1 MIRRFGVFE
10 LDDATGELRRSGI
23 RIRVQDQPLRI
34 LRELLDRRGEIVTR
48 EELRTKIWG
57 DTFVDYDRAL
67 NTAVKKLRDA
77 LSDSAEAPRYVETVA
92 RRGYR
97 FVAPVEE
104 GAALALGVGRLGST
118 ADQASHSERLKPK
131 ALMGVL
137 AAVVAVALLA
147 ITLYASWPKTTLRSL
162 AVLPFANLTGAAG
175 NEYVADGV
183 TDALIS
189 DLANIASLR
198 VISRTSAMQ
207 YKNVRKPLP
216 EIASALGVD
225 GVVEGAVLRFGDRVR
240 VEVKLIDAARDAL
253 LWSDQY
259 ERPASELDSLQRD
272 VAGAVAAQLRTRLSD
287 AQASRAP
294 DAEAHLLTMKGRHWL
309 TDKRDGK
316 VAVQL
321 FRQAIARDPTYA
333 APYAALAEAEMF
345 APEDD
350 VSPYE
355 ALVRAKA
362 AAEKAVALDPA
373 LADAHASLGLVHMFL
388 DRDFAAAERE
398 YRRAIELKPGA
409 FEGHHRYGQL
419 LAAQGRF
426 EEALSE
432 AKRATELDPFSTLAL
447 DDYGRTLYFARRHD
461 EALVQY
467 DRALAIEPD
476 DQIALWFRVYAL
488 MAAKQDDRAIDEIA
502 ELLRIS
508 GRSEHVPR
516 LRDLYRK
523 QGLKALM
530 KIWADLDAARFRERP
545 FVRTTG
551 IAARYAQAGET
562 ELALEWLERA
572 YRSHTRDL
580 VYLNVEPQLDPLRG
594 DPRFAAIVKK
604 AGLAPTSSSAPSA
617 PASPRP

>member
-77 LSDSAEAPRYVETVA
+77 LSDSAEAPRYVETIA

-104 GAALALGVGRLGST
+104 VGNGASGVGLQGVVV
-118 ADQASHSERLKPK
+118 DQAIPPRRPKPE
-131 ALMGVL
+131 AIL
-137 AAVVAVALLA
+137 AIIVAVALVA
-147 ITLYASWPKTTLRSL
+147 ITLYASRPKTTLRSL
-162 AVLPFANLTGAAG
+162 AVLPFANLTGAAA

-189 DLANIASLR
+189 DLANISSLR

-207 YKNVRKPLP
+207 YKNARQPLP
-216 EIASALGVD
+216 KIASALGVD

-240 VEVKLIDAARDAL
+240 IEVKLIDAARDAL

-272 VAGAVAAQLRTRLSD
+272 VAGAVAAQLRTRWSD

-467 DRALAIEPD
+467 DRALAIEPN

-516 LRDLYRK
+516 LRELYAQ